1 MNRFLVATLPVLLVP
16 VIPLALATSCMNGG
30 VPGAS
35 GSGTGATGGSVGQI
49 SQPRSGGA
57 TATTV
62 DTGGGAGPSGG
73 PQVASTAGTGNGGGL
88 PCDVATV
95 LKAKCQLCHGATPQY
110 GATMSLVTYADT
122 QAPARSQPS
131 SKVWEMMRTRIHATT
146 TSAPTP
152 MPPNGQPALTTG
164 TGGELAVLDAWF
176 AAGAPSS
183 TVACGTGGG
192 GGVSTGTGGTPGGT
206 GGGPSG
212 AAGQTGGEATA
223 TGVGPQFLPC
233 TPSHIITAHAPG
245 STTTKYPVPDP
256 TNDAYVCF
264 NFKSPFAAGEQA
276 TAFAPIIDDSRVIH
290 HWILFGSTTSVGDGA
305 IQANCVAP
313 SATAVHVTGWAPGGQ
328 NAVLDPDVG
337 LKLDYPYFQLQVH
350 YNNQRYADGADASGV
365 AICSTTMPRTN
376 EAGIVTL
383 GPGFFS
389 IPAKASDY
397 PVSASC
403 TGGLATDGKTPITI
417 IGTSPHMHLLG
428 TGFTTTHMRGGTDM
442 GDLSNI
448 PLGSWSFDNQKHYAI
463 TPRRQVLPSD
473 TLKTTCFYDNPTS
486 SPVSF
491 GTRTT
496 DEMCFDF
503 ITVYPYAAAKKG
515 CRM

>member
-16 VIPLALATSCMNGG
+16 VIPLALTTSCTSGG
-30 VPGAS
+30 FPGAS
-35 GSGTGATGGSVGQI
+35 EPGPGATGGATGQG
-49 SQPRSGGA
+49 SPRGSGGA

-62 DTGGGAGPSGG
+62 
-73 PQVASTAGTGNGGGL
+73 
-88 PCDVATV
+88 
-95 LKAKCQLCHGATPQY
+95 
-110 GATMSLVTYADT
+110 
-122 QAPARSQPS
+122 
-131 SKVWEMMRTRIHATT
+131 
-146 TSAPTP
+146 
-152 MPPNGQPALTTG
+152 GQ
-164 TGGELAVLDAWF
+164 
-176 AAGAPSS
+176 
-183 TVACGTGGG
+183 GTGGG
-192 GGVSTGTGGTPGGT
+192 SVVTTGTGGTPSGT
-206 GGGPSG
+206 GGTPVGTGGTPG
-212 AAGQTGGEATA
+212 AAGQSGGETTA
-223 TGVGPQFLPC
+223 SGVGPQFLPC
-233 TPSHIITAHAPG
+233 TPSHIITAHGPG

-256 TNDAYVCF
+256 TNDSYVCF

-290 HWILFGSTTSVGDGA
+290 HWILYGSATSVGDGA

-313 SATAVHVTGWAPGGQ
+313 SASAVHVTGWAPGGQ

-337 LKLDYPYFQLQVH
+337 LKLDYPYFQLQIH

-365 AICSTTMPRTN
+365 AICSTTTPRTN

-389 IPAKASDY
+389 IPAKANDY
-397 PVSASC
+397 PVTASC

-428 TGFTTTHMRGGTDM
+428 TGFTTTHMRGGTNM

-448 PLGSWSFDNQKHYAI
+448 PLGSWSFDDQRHYAI
-463 TPRRQVLPSD
+463 QPRRQILSSD
-473 TLKTTCFYDNPTS
+473 TLKTTCFYDNPTT